1 MGQRDSSAGNEWR
14 GVYRAGGLAIIAAGI
29 LVLATLP
36 LIPLLIPSLAPS
48 SVASGIQSI
57 QSQGFLLG
65 VTWGLLLASDL
76 LYLIPFPIL
85 YAVLR
90 QVNRTG
96 ALVAVVFNTVFVAVD
111 VSVDIPLRFSLIGL
125 SNSYMSAQSAMQA
138 SYLPVAQLAMD
149 TSNVAALIGTFLQ
162 YSAVILAS
170 TAMLRS
176 TTFGRRRGYVGIV
189 SGILGLLFIPTFP
202 LSPMIAGPFN
212 IGGSVFLVIW
222 SLLVGYRLYK
232 MTS

>member
-1 MGQRDSSAGNEWR
+1 MSEGDSSVRMELSGL
-14 GVYRAGGLAIIAAGI
+14 YRAGALTIIAAGI

-48 SVASGIQSI
+48 SVASGLQST

-65 VTWGLLLASDL
+65 ITWGLLLASDL

-85 YAVLR
+85 YIVLK
-90 QVNRTG
+90 QVNRTA

-125 SNSYMSAQSAMQA
+125 SNSYTSAQSTMQA
-138 SYLPVAQLAMD
+138 SYFPVAQLAMD

-162 YSAVILAS
+162 YSAVILVS
-170 TAMLRS
+170 IAMLRS

-189 SGILGLLFIPTFP
+189 SGILGLLFIPTLP
-202 LSPMIAGPFN
+202 LSSMIAGPFN
-212 IGGSVFLVIW
+212 IGGSIFLVIW

-232 MTS
+232 MR